1 MTIPT
6 EGKLLRVFIGE
17 ADRWHGR
24 PLYEAIVE
32 EARKR
37 GLAGATAWKGFMGFG
52 AHSRLHTAKILRL
65 SEDLP
70 IVIEIVDSAENIET
84 FLPELDRMVSEGLVT
99 LERAEVILYR
109 GPEKPRDSATQD

>member
-1 MTIPT
+1 MTD
-6 EGKLLRVFIGE
+6 GKLVRVFVGE

-32 EARKR
+32 EARRR

-70 IVIEIVDSAENIET
+70 VVIEIVDTAEKIEA
-84 FLPELDRMVSEGLVT
+84 FLPTLQEMVQEGLVT

-109 GPEKPRDSATQD
+109 APKPG